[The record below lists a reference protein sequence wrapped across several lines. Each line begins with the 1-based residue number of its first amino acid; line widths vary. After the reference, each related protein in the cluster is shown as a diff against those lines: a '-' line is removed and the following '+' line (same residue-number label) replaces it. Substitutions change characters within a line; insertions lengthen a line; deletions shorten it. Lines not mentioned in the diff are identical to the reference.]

1 MKRSFSVCVGVC
13 TYKRTSLL
21 IKLIED
27 LFAQSRQ
34 PDRLILVDG
43 DPSSGEVR
51 KVVLN
56 HPMNNRI
63 RYVASNHPNV
73 AYQRY
78 LVWRAA
84 TESVCDVLLY
94 FDDDL
99 RLPDKETLS
108 QIAGFL
114 NGETDVV
121 GVTVPLA
128 VGPDAVFR
136 GHEVV
141 LETQRSKSQ
150 TSWIVRAAGSAR
162 HIPPGGLAPSGHR
175 RLPEGKKPEEAVEW
189 LQGRVM
195 GFRMSALDEACFP
208 EALFAANHAGCGF
221 GEDTVISHLVSFKGK
236 LLFLNRLQVVHP
248 DYDLP
253 RAYPIQPF
261 PYGRA
266 VAYSRRVIN
275 DHFRGLKKP
284 LFSDRFDLVKS
295 YTGNILLL
303 LFRLIREPKAYRFL
317 YLAGYGWGA
326 LKGCF
331 ISPSPRHL
339 SPGIDWKKDAETA
352 LRVHVDPE
360 G

>member
-1 MKRSFSVCVGVC
+1 MKPSFRVCVGIC
-13 TYKRTSLL
+13 TYKRVSLL
-21 IKLIED
+21 VKLIED
-27 LFAQSRQ
+27 LFAQSHK

-43 DPSSGEVR
+43 DPSSGEV
-51 KVVLN
+51 KKAISN

-84 TESVCDVLLY
+84 AEEPCDALVY

-99 RLPDKETLS
+99 RLPDKDTLF

-114 NGETDVV
+114 CGDTGVV
-121 GVTVPLA
+121 GVTVPSA
-128 VGPDAVFR
+128 TGPDDIFR

-141 LETQRSKSQ
+141 LETQRRKSQ

-162 HIPPGGLAPSGHR
+162 KIPPGGLAPSGHR
-175 RLPEGKKPEEAVEW
+175 RMPEGKKAEEEVEW

-195 GFRMSALDEACFP
+195 GFRMSALDETCFP
-208 EALFAANHAGCGF
+208 EALFAANDSGCGF

-236 LLFLNRLQVVHP
+236 LLFLNRLQVAHP
-248 DYDLP
+248 DDDLP

-261 PYGRA
+261 RYGRA

-275 DHFRGLKKP
+275 DYFRGLEKP
-284 LFSDRFDLVKS
+284 LCSDRFDLVKS
-295 YTGNILLL
+295 YAGNFLLS
-303 LFRLIREPKAYRFL
+303 LFRLIREPKSYRFL
-317 YLAGYGWGA
+317 YLAGYSWGA
-326 LKGCF
+326 LKGCL
-331 ISPSPRHL
+331 ISPSPRNL
-339 SPGIDWKKDAETA
+339 TPDIDWKKDAEKA
-352 LRVHVDPE
+352 LLIHKDPE